1 MERMFSIAVRD
12 GADLFLWMR
21 LRRAARADIY
31 YVIPTGREGDP
42 EWKKWNPRG
51 SWHRDG
57 HLHHKSF
64 DQKIFPA
71 EPRQEPNA
79 AFKGTYNLIARGIA
93 SDKPR
98 AFGVCCD
105 SVKFSEIMEIPAGI
119 LSPKHYET
127 HTSIDVSEPGLKPL
141 LMGGGEEI
149 LSQRVFDDAIP
160 HITVTVY
167 RWILRAD

>member
-1 MERMFSIAVRD
+1 MERMFGIAVRD

-93 SDKPR
+93 SDEPR